1 MKDFFE
7 LAAKRESCRVF
18 DKDKSVKNEL
28 IEKCLKTAGLSAS
41 ACNSQPWSFVVE
53 NGTDKRQ
60 EVLECIQAYGMNKF
74 TNKCPAFIVVVEE
87 EAMIISGNKWEMHP
101 DQKYAKFDIGFAVAH
116 ICFAAVELGLSTCI
130 LGAVDGERL
139 KKVLNIDSSKNVAVV
154 VAIGYAKSEKIREK
168 IRKSP
173 EEIIRFER

>member
-7 LAAKRESCRVF
+7 LANQRESCRIF
-18 DKDKSVKNEL
+18 DKDKIVENEL
-28 IEKCLKTAGLSAS
+28 IEKCIMTARLSAS

-53 NGTDKRQ
+53 NGSEKRQ
-60 EVLECIQAYGMNKF
+60 EVLNAIQAYGMNKF

-87 EAMIISGNKWEMHP
+87 EARIISGTKWELLP
-101 DQKYAKFDIGFAVAH
+101 DQKYAKFDIGFSVAH

-130 LGAVDGERL
+130 LGAVDGEVL
-139 KKVLNIDSSKNVAVV
+139 KKTLDIEESKNITVV
-154 VAIGYAKSEKIREK
+154 IAIGYAAKDKIRDK

-173 EEIIRFER
+173 EEIMRFV